1 MSDTFEIRVKDHLS
15 RDWAE
20 WFEGLAITDLP
31 NGESPLVGP
40 VKDQAALFGI
50 LMKIRDLGL
59 VLISVNQGESRPG
72 SGN

>member
-1 MSDTFEIRVKDHLS
+1 MTATFEIRVKDHLS

-20 WFEGLAITDLP
+20 WFEGLVITDLP
-31 NGESPLVGP
+31 NGESLLAGP

-59 VLISVNQGESRPG
+59 VLISVNQGESRPD

>member
-1 MSDTFEIRVKDHLS
+1 MTATFEIRVKDHLS

-31 NGESPLVGP
+31 NGESLLAGP

-59 VLISVNQGESRPG
+59 VLISVNQGESRPD